1 MIANT
6 KIKGMEEIQKSLREE
21 MKSLKLQL
29 TAAKKEAEEEQS
41 KVDLITRQ
49 LTEERESEQHKV
61 ASLEAD
67 LYVTKNLNAAL
78 NGRLQDQKD
87 DLRAAEKTIKQQ
99 ASAIDFLDSWEAKS
113 KKRLLEEEED
123 DKKLGMEREIKRLRL
138 VIENLTRDSGDES
151 EDCEGK
157 ET

>member
-1 MIANT
+1 MYFR
-6 KIKGMEEIQKSLREE
+6 EEI
-21 MKSLKLQL
+21 KSLKLQL

-78 NGRLQDQKD
+78 NGRLQDQGWKFMSCSHVKSCVN
-87 DLRAAEKTIKQQ
+87 L
-99 ASAIDFLDSWEAKS
+99 LSW
-113 KKRLLEEEED
+113 LLIGCS
-123 DKKLGMEREIKRLRL
+123 LLC
-138 VIENLTRDSGDES
+138 SQS
-151 EDCEGK
+151 
-157 ET
+157 